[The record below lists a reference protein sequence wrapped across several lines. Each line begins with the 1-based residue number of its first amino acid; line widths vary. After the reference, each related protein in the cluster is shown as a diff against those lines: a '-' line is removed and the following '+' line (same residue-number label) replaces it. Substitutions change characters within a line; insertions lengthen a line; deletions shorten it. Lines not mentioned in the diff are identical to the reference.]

1 MMCPAETTLPSVGPP
16 ERSSLSQAE
25 RDWRERQE
33 RWLRLS
39 RRGLFVGLAG
49 LILLVPWET
58 WSSGWAWHLCLTLAA
73 ISMLAI
79 PWFGGKLN
87 WRALA
92 RPWCWGLAVFL
103 VAVVIACITSRFP
116 AESWRFFRKELFV
129 YLIVFLG
136 TVLGTRSRDELKRLA
151 MVLTLSGLLACAM
164 AVATYHFYQHGSD
177 SVTREAWQRDE
188 VIDHDIPSEPQTLR
202 AQFPLEHHNK
212 LGFFAALVAV
222 LVIYAGSTVKGT
234 RWIWWL
240 SAAVP
245 LWALMLSLNRGGLV
259 GLVISALFMTAVAN
273 WRLLVG
279 FLVVAVLCTWLLLP
293 AHVRDHYLTIFRPS
307 TYQDNWSSM
316 MYRFRGWHGAWAMI
330 RENPLTGVGYSW
342 RIFEGVYD
350 EYAVPEETQHKP
362 HAHNIWLEM
371 TSEVGVLGGLG
382 FLVFHFGLFVA
393 TARTWWRL
401 RGRVSGLSI
410 LVTLQLLIIVVGL
423 ISFYLREQLGVIIW
437 VIFGVSLASITLAE
451 AEAIEA
457 GEAEA

>member
-1 MMCPAETTLPSVGPP
+1 MMCADETSSPDSPAP
-16 ERSSLSQAE
+16 ERSLSQAE
-25 RDWRERQE
+25 RDWREKQQW
-33 RWLRLS
+33 WLRLS
-39 RRGLFVGLAG
+39 RRGLFLGLAG
-49 LILLVPWET
+49 LILLVPWEM
-58 WSSGWAWHLCLTLAA
+58 WSSGWAWHLCLALTAV
-73 ISMLAI
+73 SMLAI
-79 PWFGGKLN
+79 PWFGGALN

-103 VAVVIACITSRFP
+103 VAVIIACITSRFP
-116 AESWRFFRKELFV
+116 SESWRFFRKELFV

-136 TVLGTRSRDELKRLA
+136 IVLGTTSRAELRRLA
-151 MVLTLSGLLACAM
+151 MVLTISGLLVCAM
-164 AVATYHFYQHGSD
+164 AVATYQFYLHGAD
-177 SVTREAWQRDE
+177 EVTREAWQRDE
-188 VIDHDIPSEPQTLR
+188 VIDHDIPSDPQTLR

-212 LGFFAALVAV
+212 LGFFSALVAV
-222 LVIYAGSTVKGT
+222 LVIYAGSTARRA
-234 RWIWWL
+234 RWLWWL
-240 SAAVP
+240 LAAVP

-259 GLVISALFMTAVAN
+259 GLVISVLFMTAVAN
-273 WRLLVG
+273 WRLLLG
-279 FLVVAVLCTWLLLP
+279 LLVVGTLCTWLLMP
-293 AHVRDHYLTIFRPS
+293 THVRNHYLTIFSPS

-342 RIFEGVYD
+342 RIFEEIYD

-371 TSEVGVLGGLG
+371 TSEVGVIGGLG
-382 FLVFHFGLFVA
+382 FLIFHFGLFVA

-437 VIFGVSLASITLAE
+437 AIFGVSLASITLAE
-451 AEAIEA
+451 DEAHGAEEVEA
-457 GEAEA
+457 